1 MKTILV
7 TSLFLL
13 LSFACFGQN
22 IKALDDEYGFRDAK
36 LEMPPDS
43 FNNLVL
49 QESVDELFPNAK
61 LYKLNNIDLHIGGYD
76 LDDIADWF
84 YKGELLTI
92 EITVSKGFSNQQG
105 VLKVLEAEYGK
116 NVHKIN
122 IDGAN
127 TYIWKGKKVEMTYVM
142 GDSRNTPGDIQIT
155 SRKIKRQEI
164 SDEIMIEEKNE
175 QETIGTSQQF

>member
-7 TSLFLL
+7 TSLFIL

-22 IKALDDEYGFRDAK
+22 LNSLDEQYGFRDAK
-36 LEMPPDS
+36 LGMPPDS
-43 FNNLVL
+43 FNNLVI
-49 QESVDELFPNAK
+49 QESVEESFPNAK
-61 LYKLNNIDLHIGGYD
+61 LYKVNNVDLHLGDYV

-84 YKGELLTI
+84 YKGKLLTI
-92 EITVSKGFSNQQG
+92 EITVSKGYLNQQG
-105 VLKVLEAEYGK
+105 VLKVFEAEYGK
-116 NVHKIN
+116 SVHKIST
-122 IDGAN
+122 DGAN
-127 TYIWKGKKVEMTYVM
+127 IYIWGGKKVEMTYVI

-155 SRKIKRQEI
+155 SREIKRQEI